1 MSVRSIIG
9 GDLTLSN
16 LNVTTINDVAYPPVS
31 SAGTLE
37 DVLLTG
43 NDANGLD
50 IIGVDNI
57 VLNTINGVAIGT
69 VVNGANPTISP
80 PIYVFTVSTVYLLDT
95 IVLPAGVWIITTS
108 FVASFGW
115 SPSSDVGFSLEQSL
129 SSSTTTY
136 YNQTHMCWF
145 NSPNNSTAGSPTYY
159 SNFSGCATVVLTAAS
174 TSINLT
180 VACITS
186 QGIGCAI
193 SNSLT
198 VTNPQ
203 LITAVQ
209 IA

>member
-1 MSVRSIIG
+1 MFSI
-9 GDLTLSN
+9 N
-16 LNVTTINDVAYPPVS
+16 PPAS
-31 SAGTLE
+31 GAGT
-37 DVLLTG
+37 V
-43 NDANGLD
+43 
-50 IIGVDNI
+50 I
-57 VLNTINGVAIGT
+57 
-69 VVNGANPTISP
+69 NGANPTINP
-80 PIYVFTVSTVYLLDT
+80 HIIVSSSSIDYLLDT
-95 IVLPAGVWIITTS
+95 VVLPAGVWIITTS
-108 FVASFGW
+108 FVASFSW
-115 SPSSDVGFSLEQSL
+115 SPSSDLGFSLEQSL

-136 YNQTHMCWF
+136 YNQTHMCFF

-180 VACITS
+180 VTCNTS
-186 QGIGCAI
+186 EGIYPAV